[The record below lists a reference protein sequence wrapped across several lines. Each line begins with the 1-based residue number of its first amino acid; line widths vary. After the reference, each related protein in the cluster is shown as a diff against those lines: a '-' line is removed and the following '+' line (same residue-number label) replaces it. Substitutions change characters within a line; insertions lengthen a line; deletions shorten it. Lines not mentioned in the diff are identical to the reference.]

1 MRGGGTTKKLL
12 LLLYFLI
19 WSAAPFQDLFDFEL
33 QQHEQMDNMMM
44 TEEQM
49 FDDMLGEY
57 LNF

>member
-1 MRGGGTTKKLL
+1 MFLL
-12 LLLYFLI
+12 MLRRIILAFTFLYI

-33 QQHEQMDNMMM
+33 QQHEQMELI
-44 TEEQM
+44 TEGQM